1 MMAYY
6 SGAGQMAG
14 VLDLNDMLGTNVPVT
29 KVRFPKPPPP
39 RALINP
45 AVDPKGAAAQASAKA
60 KYEAAVAEAKAK
72 ATAALPI
79 EPDIHKDQEL
89 SVAMAFL
96 KDTWKTAPATYI
108 RNFDKCHARVPRQ
121 MPRDWLFWY
130 LYNKL
135 KMALQQPDFDTI
147 RPMCTADCS
156 MIGPIVK
163 KTFPLH
169 SKDDADAVGKAL
181 VEQSSC
187 RAVVMA
193 LHALNIPEGECHLPE
208 PPPQVMQLMNFLADE
223 TADVNTCYESVRIF
237 VAHLLQFVLHFK
249 SGPDAVKTHPLLH
262 AAVKYAIKPLDKDFK
277 TNRAEEIRS
286 YLYKLVNQD
295 NTTASFALFILSFKS
310 QVSDGCSK

>member
-29 KVRFPKPPPP
+29 KVKFPKPPPP

-163 KTFPLH
+163 KHFRCIRKMTQMLWARPWSSNRPAVQLSWRFTRSTFL
-169 SKDDADAVGKAL
+169 
-181 VEQSSC
+181 
-187 RAVVMA
+187 RA
-193 LHALNIPEGECHLPE
+193 
-208 PPPQVMQLMNFLADE
+208 
-223 TADVNTCYESVRIF
+223 SVTF
-237 VAHLLQFVLHFK
+237 Q
-249 SGPDAVKTHPLLH
+249 
-262 AAVKYAIKPLDKDFK
+262 
-277 TNRAEEIRS
+277 NRHHR
-286 YLYKLVNQD
+286 
-295 NTTASFALFILSFKS
+295 
-310 QVSDGCSK
+310 